1 MKKGLGSIPKGLAWI
16 NGKKKSSSQ
25 EPKKMDAPQPF
36 EPVTRLKTSQLGLCA
51 GWTRA
56 TFIIKQDH
64 CQKLK
69 ALAYWD
75 RRTVKELIDE
85 ALNSYLKN
93 KKVKAMPE
101 KR

>member
-16 NGKKKSSSQ
+16 NSKKTPIKQS
-25 EPKKMDAPQPF
+25 EKIKKNSIELVDPI
-36 EPVTRLKTSQLGLCA
+36 KTSQKGLHA

-75 RRTVKELIDE
+75 RKTVKELIQE
-85 ALNSYLKN
+85 ALHSYLKN
-93 KKVKAMPE
+93 KRVKSMPL
-101 KR
+101 KK

>member
-16 NGKKKSSSQ
+16 NSKKEPTKEIPKKNSSSARS
-25 EPKKMDAPQPF
+25 KI
-36 EPVTRLKTSQLGLCA
+36 VKTSQQGLIE

-56 TFIIKQDH
+56 TFIIKQHH
-64 CQKLK
+64 CEKLK

-75 RRTVKELIDE
+75 RKTVKEVIEE
-85 ALNSYLKN
+85 ALHAYLKN
-93 KKVKAMPE
+93 KKVKAIPT